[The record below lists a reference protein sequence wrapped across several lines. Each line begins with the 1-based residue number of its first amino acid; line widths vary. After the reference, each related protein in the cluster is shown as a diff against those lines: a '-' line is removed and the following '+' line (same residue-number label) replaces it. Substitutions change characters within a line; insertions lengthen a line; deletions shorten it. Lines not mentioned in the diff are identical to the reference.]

1 MTWFRT
7 YLLALHFIVIS
18 QCAFA
23 QSFTQSSAQNDG
35 QHEGISAEI
44 NGELLVQLK
53 KNYTLSD
60 FNKQLSQSRLVYELD
75 VEKVVSPELN
85 VFLLAFDTLQT
96 TQQQVINTLRTFN
109 MVQHLQPN
117 HRLALRKDPNDERF
131 VEQDF
136 LQRIQAPKAWNT
148 TTGGLTANGDTI
160 VVALFDNGCDINHP
174 EILPNIW
181 RNYAEKQND
190 GQDNDNNGFKDD
202 YWGWNV
208 KTKNDKH
215 EKILHGT
222 AVSGI
227 IGAKGNN
234 GKGIAG
240 VNWNVK
246 IMPITGVDSES
257 GLLEGTSY
265 ILKMRRLYNQS
276 KGKKGAFV
284 VAFNLSLGIDN
295 AFAKDYPLWCAA
307 YDSLGKV
314 GILGVA
320 STANANTDVEV
331 RGDMPTS
338 CVSDFLIAVTGTDE
352 HDEKVT
358 SAAFGRVSIDLAAPA
373 KKILTVNADKGYSLF
388 QGTSASAPQVSG
400 AVALLYSYPCSKFA
414 AEALTKPDVMALQ
427 IKKLIMTGVDT
438 IANLQGKTVT
448 GGRLNISKSMN
459 KIVNTCE
466 PVGFGKFALKGFYPN
481 PASQFLNLAYQ
492 VPTEASCNLVIVNI
506 LGQVIQQKTII
517 PDKFSSKS
525 IQIDVSQ
532 MAAGVYIMSFEQQ
545 GRIINRTFLVGRK

>member
-1 MTWFRT
+1 MMWFRT
-7 YLLALHFIVIS
+7 YLLTLHFLLIF

-23 QSFTQSSAQNDG
+23 QNNAQSEANAS
-35 QHEGISAEI
+35 EI
-44 NGELLVQLK
+44 NGELLLQLK
-53 KNYTLSD
+53 KNYTITD
-60 FNKQLSQSRLVYELD
+60 FNRQLSQSRLVYDLD
-75 VEKVVSPELN
+75 VERVISPELN
-85 VFLLAFDTLQT
+85 VFLLTFDTLQT
-96 TQQQVINTLRTFN
+96 TQHEVMATLRTLY
-109 MVQHLQPN
+109 MVQHIQPN
-117 HRLALRKDPNDERF
+117 HRLSLRKEPNDERF

-160 VVALFDNGCDINHP
+160 VVALFDNGCDVNHP
-174 EILPNIW
+174 EIFPNIW

-215 EKILHGT
+215 EKALHGT

-234 GKGIAG
+234 GKGITG
-240 VNWNVK
+240 VNWNIK
-246 IMPITGVDSES
+246 IMAITGVDSEG

-295 AFAKDYPLWCAA
+295 AFAKDYPVWCAA

-320 STANANTDVEV
+320 STANSNTDVEV

-338 CVSDFLIAVTGTDE
+338 CTSEFLIAVTGTDE
-352 HDEKVT
+352 RDEKVT
-358 SAAFGRVSIDLAAPA
+358 SAAFGRTSIDLAAPA
-373 KKILTVNADKGYSLF
+373 KKILTVNADKSYSLF

-400 AVALLYSYPCSKFA
+400 AVALLYGYPCSKFT
-414 AEALTKPDVMALQ
+414 AEALTKPDVMAMK
-427 IKKLIMTGVDT
+427 IKQLIMTGVDT
-438 IANLQGKTVT
+438 VANLQGKTVT

-466 PVGFGKFALKGFYPN
+466 PVGFGKFALKNFYPN
-481 PASQFLNLAYQ
+481 PAAQFINLVYQ
-492 VPTEASCNLVIVNI
+492 VPTEASCNLVIINM
-506 LGQVIQQKTII
+506 LGQVIQQQTII

-525 IQIDVSQ
+525 LQIDVTQ
-532 MAAGVYIMSFEQQ
+532 MTAGVYIMSFEQQ

>member
-1 MTWFRT
+1 MTWFRI
-7 YLLALHFIVIS
+7 YLLTLQLIAVFQV
-18 QCAFA
+18 AFA
-23 QSFTQSSAQNDG
+23 QGESQN
-35 QHEGISAEI
+35 EPTASEI

-53 KNYTLSD
+53 KNYTLAH
-60 FNKQLSQSRLVYELD
+60 FNQQLSQSRLLYDLD
-75 VEKVVSPELN
+75 VERVVSPELN
-85 VFLLAFDTLQT
+85 TFLLTFDTLQT
-96 TQQQVINTLRTFN
+96 TQSRVIATLRTLA
-109 MVQHLQPN
+109 MVQHAQPN
-117 HRLALRKDPNDERF
+117 HRLFLRKEPNDDRF
-131 VEQDF
+131 IEQDF
-136 LQRIQAPKAWNT
+136 MQRIQAPKAWNT

-160 VVALFDNGCDINHP
+160 VVALFDNGCDVNHP

-234 GKGIAG
+234 GKGITG

-246 IMPITGVDSES
+246 IMPITGVDSEA

-265 ILKMRRLYNQS
+265 ILKMRRLYNQT

-284 VAFNLSLGIDN
+284 VTFNLSLGIDN

-338 CVSDFLIAVTGTDE
+338 CISNFLIAVTGTDE
-352 HDEKVT
+352 RDEKVT
-358 SAAFGRVSIDLAAPA
+358 NAAFGRSSIDLAAPA
-373 KKILTVNADKGYSLF
+373 KKILTINADKGYSLF

-400 AVALLYSYPCSKFA
+400 AVALLYSHPCNKFT

-427 IKKLIMTGVDT
+427 IKQLIMAGVDT
-438 IANLQGKTVT
+438 LANLQGKTVT
-448 GGRLNISKSMN
+448 GGRLNISKSIS
-459 KIVNTCE
+459 KIVNTCS
-466 PVGFGKFALKGFYPN
+466 PVGFGKFALKNFYPN
-481 PASQFLNLAYQ
+481 PATHFINLNYQ
-492 VPTEASCNLVIVNI
+492 VPNEAACNLVIANT
-506 LGQVIQQKTII
+506 LGQIIQQKTVI
-517 PDKFSSKS
+517 PDKFLAKT
-525 IQIDVSQ
+525 IEIDVRQ
-532 MAAGVYIMSFEQQ
+532 MNAGIYIMSFEQQ
-545 GRIINRTFLVGRK
+545 GRIINRTFLVARK